1 MVSNAL
7 KPISEPVEQ
16 LIKMPII
23 FSLVILYQGLF
34 SGGAIEM
41 PSQLQS
47 ALEVPTIRFIS
58 LFLVALGATQD
69 IEYALTSVLVFLVLV
84 YMIRTPEEREKHGF
98 V

>member
-7 KPISEPVEQ
+7 KPLSEPVEK

-41 PSQLQS
+41 PSQLKA
-47 ALEVPTIRFIS
+47 ALEIPIVRFIS

-69 IEYALTSVLVFLVLV
+69 IEYALASVLIFLFIV
-84 YMIRTPEEREKHGF
+84 YYIRTPTEREKNGI

>member
-7 KPISEPVEQ
+7 KPISAPVEK
-16 LIKMPII
+16 IVKMPII

-41 PSQLQS
+41 PSQLQN
-47 ALEVPTIRFIS
+47 ALKIPSIRFLS

-69 IEYALTSVLVFLVLV
+69 IEYALASVLIFLVIV
-84 YMIRTPEEREKHGF
+84 YAIRTDEEREKNGF
-98 V
+98 Y

>member
-7 KPISEPVEQ
+7 KPISAPVEK
-16 LIKMPII
+16 LVKMPII

-47 ALEVPTIRFIS
+47 ALQIPTIRFLS

-69 IEYALTSVLVFLVLV
+69 IEYALTSVLIFLVIIYAV
-84 YMIRTPEEREKHGF
+84 RTEEEREKHGF

>member
-7 KPISEPVEQ
+7 KPISAPVEQ
-16 LIKMPII
+16 LIRMPII

-47 ALEVPTIRFIS
+47 ALQIPMIRFLS

-69 IEYALTSVLVFLVLV
+69 IEYALASVLIFLVIIYAV
-84 YMIRTPEEREKHGF
+84 RTEAEREKHGF